1 MEWLETLP
9 VHLKPK
15 RISILPQG
23 SKPERWKRWKSV
35 RVKNCKL
42 ALTILTVK
50 LYN

>member
-23 SKPERWKRWKSV
+23 SKPERWKRLEIGQSK
-35 RVKNCKL
+35 KL
-42 ALTILTVK
+42 
-50 LYN
+50 